1 MLWLSVKWINCYDDC
16 FEVDIYNVSRSRIKF
31 KIDALNRI
39 DQIINRAN
47 ENRNK
52 VERRFIENQNNERK
66 KNFNRYSNDQHF
78 EVVENHYAR
87 FLY

>member
-1 MLWLSVKWINCYDDC
+1 MNCYREC
-16 FEVDIYNVSRSRIKF
+16 FKIDIYNVLKSRIKF

-52 VERRFIENQNNERK
+52 CSRK
-66 KNFNRYSNDQHF
+66 TNKITFS
-78 EVVENHYAR
+78 
-87 FLY
+87 